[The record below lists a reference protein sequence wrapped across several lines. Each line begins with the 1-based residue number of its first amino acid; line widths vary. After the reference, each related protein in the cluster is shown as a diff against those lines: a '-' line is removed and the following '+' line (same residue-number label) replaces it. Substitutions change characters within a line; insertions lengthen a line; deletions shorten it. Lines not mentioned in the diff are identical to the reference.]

1 MVRFRFYKGFTFETE
16 YGGCIFFSN
25 CDQERDCLR
34 FVLSVMQLG
43 MLDKQWD
50 GKCRRSA
57 LLYYNMNDDDDIDD

>member
-1 MVRFRFYKGFTFETE
+1 MVYV
-16 YGGCIFFSN
+16 FFSN

-34 FVLSVMQLG
+34 FVLSAMHLG

-57 LLYYNMNDDDDIDD
+57 LLYYNMNDDEKVLLLRNTHVLYD